1 MKKRGGT
8 VKKVLIAIVVIVI
21 LGAAF
26 SRGGHGTTPSTTGTA
41 TTGEGQTTSQDVEK
55 LEVEPTPEPEPAPE
69 PEPEPEPEPAPE
81 SEVEL
86 DETYIR
92 PEFAQSMQDY
102 EAFMRSYVDLMLLS
116 QQDPTNMEVLLKMAD
131 LLNQEAEMTRSFEQW
146 ESEDL
151 TAAELALYTETQA
164 HVMQML
170 AEVM

>member
-55 LEVEPTPEPEPAPE
+55 LEVEPTPEPEPA

>member
-55 LEVEPTPEPEPAPE
+55 LEVEPT
-69 PEPEPEPEPAPE
+69 PEPAPE